1 LLTVDVRVT
10 NNLTNGLFFGL
21 LSLRVQVGMRM
32 GHGVRDVAPKT
43 KLFFVTTGY
52 LVRLLAYRPESFDQH
67 THLIIDEVHERS
79 VDGDVLCYLAKR
91 LLSRH
96 PTIRLVLM
104 SATMHISLY
113 QDYFYSQPSDPI
125 YYGDLD
131 CLSVGARRFP
141 LEIFH
146 ADDLCRERSGLS
158 SVFRPLC
165 KKICEK
171 RDLKMDAQFAKK
183 QYTLA
188 FNIILETVRPGT
200 GVLVFVSGIQDI
212 TEINELFVGMNNP
225 KYIVVHIHSDIPYE
239 DQELAF
245 KPVEA
250 DQVKVVL
257 ATNAAE
263 SSITLPDVDVVICLG
278 SHKAI
283 AYDPVGHH
291 VMLTNQFISKASA
304 AQRAGRTGRTRPGT
318 VYRLYSSDLFYQFSD
333 HDTPEILR
341 MPLEDVILNL
351 RAMLEESNDF
361 EGVVPILEGLL
372 EAPQT
377 SNIDNSFRQL
387 HKFSMITEPND
398 WGELTPL
405 GRMSGNLPVD
415 LHLSRMIA
423 FGIALGVGAEAVA
436 MAAALTV
443 PKSPFRTAHN
453 LIHTGKLTKPT

>member
-1 LLTVDVRVT
+1 M
-10 NNLTNGLFFGL
+10 
-21 LSLRVQVGMRM
+21 QAGMRM
-32 GHGVRDVAPKT
+32 GHGVRDESPNT

-52 LVRLLAYRPESFDQH
+52 LVRLLAYRPESFDSH
-67 THLIIDEVHERS
+67 SHLIIDEVHERS

-96 PTIRLVLM
+96 PTIKLILM

-113 QDYFYSQPSDPI
+113 QDYFASSPEDDI

-141 LEIFH
+141 LQIFH
-146 ADDLCRERSGLS
+146 ADDLCKEGSGLPV
-158 SVFRPLC
+158 VFKPLC
-165 KKICEK
+165 KKLCEK
-171 RDLKMDAQFAKK
+171 KEPTMDPEYSKK
-183 QYTLA
+183 QYKLA
-188 FNIILETVRPGT
+188 FNIILECVQVGT

-212 TEINELFVGMNNP
+212 TEINELFVNMNNS

-239 DQELAF
+239 EQELAF

-250 DQVKVVL
+250 DKIKVIL

-283 AYDPVGHH
+283 AYDPKSHH
-291 VMLTNQFISKASA
+291 VMLVNQFISRASA

-318 VYRLYSSDLFYQFSD
+318 VFRLYSSELYQKFNE

-351 RAMLEESNDF
+351 RAMLEESSDF
-361 EGVVPILEGLL
+361 EGVVPILKSLL
-372 EAPQT
+372 EAPET

-387 HKFSMITEPND
+387 HKYSMITSPGDE
-398 WGELTPL
+398 GELTPL

-415 LHLSRMIA
+415 LHLSRMIS
-423 FGIALGVGAEAVA
+423 FGIALGIGAEAVA
-436 MAAALTV
+436 MAAALTI

-453 LIHTGKLTKPT
+453 LIHTGIYIL